1 MTPESTMGAEK
12 TDKYGKKHTGR
23 CSKEVKDN
31 RIERMVEW
39 ISLCKPTGDMLR
51 LATAEWGVSKRQAES
66 YLYEARAVI
75 RERWNNQGRK
85 DFVASALEKMER
97 VAELSI
103 KTNQHSN
110 AIGAVNL
117 QAKLLQITT
126 RDN

>member
-1 MTPESTMGAEK
+1 MGS
-12 TDKYGKKHTGR
+12 DVYGKNHKGR
-23 CSKEVKDN
+23 CSKEAKEN

-51 LATAEWGVSKRQAES
+51 LATQEWGVNKRQAEN

-110 AIGAVNL
+110 AIGAVSL

>member
-1 MTPESTMGAEK
+1 MNLEK
-12 TDKYGKKHTGR
+12 IDKYGKNHKR
-23 CSKEVKDN
+23 VNKDQKN
-31 RIERMVEW
+31 ARIERMIEW

-51 LATAEWGVSKRQAES
+51 LAAQEWGVKDRQAET
-66 YLYEARAVI
+66 YLKYARARI
-75 RERWNNQGRK
+75 RERWNNPGRK